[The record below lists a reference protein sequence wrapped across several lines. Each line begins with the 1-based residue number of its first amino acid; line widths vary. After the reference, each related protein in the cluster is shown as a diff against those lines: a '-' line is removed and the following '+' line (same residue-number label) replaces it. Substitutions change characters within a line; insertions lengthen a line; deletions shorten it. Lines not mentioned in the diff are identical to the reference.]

1 MKTNIFYAMNEI
13 DDKYI
18 INTSWKQHNV
28 WNIKTQVEII
38 G

>member
-13 DDKYI
+13 DD
-18 INTSWKQHNV
+18 NTSWKQHNV

>member
-1 MKTNIFYAMNEI
+1 MKTNIFYAMNE
-13 DDKYI
+13 

>member
-13 DDKYI
+13 DDK
-18 INTSWKQHNV
+18 SWKQHNV